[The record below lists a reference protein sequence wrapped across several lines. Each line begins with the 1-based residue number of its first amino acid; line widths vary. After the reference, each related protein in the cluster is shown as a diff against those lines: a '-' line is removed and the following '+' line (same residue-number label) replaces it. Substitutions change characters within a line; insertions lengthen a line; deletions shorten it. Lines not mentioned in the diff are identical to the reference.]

1 MMTRVSQTVL
11 GIGSLALAVA
21 GAAWVVA
28 DEIQDVRGEVSEKL
42 TVIDTR
48 LDSIAQQQVA
58 LTERHAAMARNI
70 ERIERRLVDLPSLI
84 AGELESAEAVR

>member
-11 GIGSLALAVA
+11 GIGSLAVA
-21 GAAWVVA
+21 GAVWVVA
-28 DEIQDVRGEVSEKL
+28 DEIQDVRGEVSDKL

-58 LTERHAAMARNI
+58 LTERQAAMARNI
-70 ERIERRLVDLPSLI
+70 ERIERQLVDLPSLI

>member
-21 GAAWVVA
+21 GAVWVVA
-28 DEIQDVRGEVSEKL
+28 DEIQDVRGEVSDKL

-48 LDSIAQQQVA
+48 LDSIAQ
-58 LTERHAAMARNI
+58 
-70 ERIERRLVDLPSLI
+70 
-84 AGELESAEAVR
+84 